1 MVEFTA
7 RVPSATASAGSR
19 FLRSHPVFLWRVD
32 GAVQKKISTRHRYR
46 LQGMVEASEKQR
58 GKALA
63 VTVCVLST
71 LGILSAIIASTDTRN
86 WGAILVVGVVGTV
99 GGIIL
104 TLLGLLA
111 VYRSE
116 FKGVKQIAWSG
127 VVLSVV
133 GIVVCQ
139 MVLRS

>member
-1 MVEFTA
+1 M
-7 RVPSATASAGSR
+7 
-19 FLRSHPVFLWRVD
+19 
-32 GAVQKKISTRHRYR
+32 
-46 LQGMVEASEKQR
+46 
-58 GKALA
+58 
-63 VTVCVLST
+63 TVCVLSAF
-71 LGILSAIIASTDTRN
+71 GILSAIIASTDTRN
-86 WGAILVVGVVGTV
+86 WDAILVVGVVGTV